1 MGSLRAN
8 AVRVEITPDQDI
20 SLAGEVGWFRP
31 GKYVD
36 SPLYARA
43 LVLASGP
50 TKLCFISLDVTIIT
64 AAVSAR
70 IRAAIARDQGIP
82 PGAVMV
88 HATQVHAAPALGVY
102 MFDRDFPPVPAE
114 LEWLAGGVRAY
125 EDYAVDR
132 ILASVREAAAGLQPA
147 RLRAGSG
154 IEGRIQFNRRAIT
167 DDGTARMPGPSW
179 PQPLG
184 PTYIRYLEGPTDPE
198 VGILCVQ
205 SLSARPIALVLHHT
219 GHPVNVFPQ
228 AVISA
233 DWPGAWAEEVERRFP
248 CCVALVANGCC
259 GNINP
264 WNPFDPD
271 YRPDHRRMGRMLA
284 EVTRC
289 VLDHSD
295 LDESNELGV
304 VGTRLPIP
312 IRAVDTEAL
321 RKAQQVLVEN
331 PTPVWNESKAYRG
344 YEGGSPVPPGT
355 KVVDSEWIQAA
366 SIVSVDLQ
374 RRRERNL
381 DYEIQ
386 VMRLGSSALVG
397 LAGEPFVEGQLQ
409 IKMASPAATTLVA
422 HCCNMYCGYLPI
434 PDAFQR
440 GGHEVDTRYWT
451 KLVPEALGM
460 VVEETGR
467 LLEKVFAR
475 RSDTSQQ

>member
-1 MGSLRAN
+1 MGTLMAN
-8 AVRVEITPDQDI
+8 AARVEITPARDI

-43 LVLASGP
+43 LVLASDD

-64 AAVSAR
+64 EAVSAR
-70 IRAAIARDQGIP
+70 IREAIARDQGIP
-82 PGAVMV
+82 PEAVMI
-88 HATQVHAAPALGVY
+88 HATQVHAAPALGVF
-102 MFDRDFPPVPAE
+102 MFDRDFPPVPDE
-114 LEWLAGGVRAY
+114 LAWLAGGVRAY

-132 ILASVREAAAGLQPA
+132 ILAAVREAAADLQPA

-198 VGILCVQ
+198 VGVLCVQ
-205 SLSARPIALVLHHT
+205 KSLRATDRVDSAPHGAPGKRVSTGRHLSGLARRLGGGNGAAVPVLR
-219 GHPVNVFPQ
+219 
-228 AVISA
+228 
-233 DWPGAWAEEVERRFP
+233 GAGGKRMLWQYQS
-248 CCVALVANGCC
+248 
-259 GNINP
+259 

-271 YRPDHRRMGRMLA
+271 YQPDHRRMGRMLA
-284 EVTRC
+284 EVTRR
-289 VLDHSD
+289 VLEYSD
-295 LDESNELGV
+295 LDESNELDV

-312 IRAVDTEAL
+312 IRAVESEAL
-321 RKAQQVLVEN
+321 RKAQQVLAEN
-331 PTPVWNESKAYRG
+331 PQPVWNESRAYRG
-344 YEGGSPVPPGT
+344 YEGGSPVSPGT
-355 KVVDSEWIQAA
+355 KVVDSEWIQSA
-366 SIVSVDLQ
+366 SIVSVDL
-374 RRRERNL
+374 
-381 DYEIQ
+381 
-386 VMRLGSSALVG
+386 
-397 LAGEPFVEGQLQ
+397 GEPFVEGQLQ

-440 GGHEVDTRYWT
+440 GGHEVETRYWT

-460 VVEETGR
+460 VVEETDR
-467 LLEKVFAR
+467 LLDRAFAR
-475 RSDTSQQ
+475 RPKTFQQ

>member
-1 MGSLRAN
+1 MAQ
-8 AVRVEITPDQDI
+8 RV
-20 SLAGEVGWFRP
+20 
-31 GKYVD
+31 
-36 SPLYARA
+36 
-43 LVLASGP
+43 
-50 TKLCFISLDVTIIT
+50 C
-64 AAVSAR
+64 
-70 IRAAIARDQGIP
+70 
-82 PGAVMV
+82 
-88 HATQVHAAPALGVY
+88 PAL
-102 MFDRDFPPVPAE
+102 P
-114 LEWLAGGVRAY
+114 
-125 EDYAVDR
+125 
-132 ILASVREAAAGLQPA
+132 
-147 RLRAGSG
+147 
-154 IEGRIQFNRRAIT
+154 GRR
-167 DDGTARMPGPSW
+167 
-179 PQPLG
+179 PLG

-312 IRAVDTEAL
+312 IRAVETEAL

-344 YEGGSPVPPGT
+344 YEGVARDNQG
-355 KVVDSEWIQAA
+355 ENAA
-366 SIVSVDLQ
+366 T
-374 RRRERNL
+374 
-381 DYEIQ
+381 
-386 VMRLGSSALVG
+386 
-397 LAGEPFVEGQLQ
+397 
-409 IKMASPAATTLVA
+409 IKMRMPRRLAAL
-422 HCCNMYCGYLPI
+422 
-434 PDAFQR
+434 
-440 GGHEVDTRYWT
+440 
-451 KLVPEALGM
+451 
-460 VVEETGR
+460 
-467 LLEKVFAR
+467 
-475 RSDTSQQ
+475 